1 MLSSLKSEGTPL
13 QFVRRNQKGRRELIS
28 YSAHHRS
35 FVTVYISPENNP
47 VHFHKG
53 RLCQHSSYFEKA
65 FYSSFEEATTG
76 SMYLEEDSV
85 DEFKLF
91 EEWLYLEKFSYPED
105 SDDPSLLSVKVFYF
119 AEKVGILNLQNV
131 KLDAICDPRCY
142 L

>member
-1 MLSSLKSEGTPL
+1 
-13 QFVRRNQKGRRELIS
+13 
-28 YSAHHRS
+28 
-35 FVTVYISPENNP
+35 
-47 VHFHKG
+47 
-53 RLCQHSSYFEKA
+53 
-65 FYSSFEEATTG
+65 
-76 SMYLEEDSV
+76 MYLEEDYV

-91 EEWLYLEKFSYPED
+91 EEWLYLEKFSYPDD